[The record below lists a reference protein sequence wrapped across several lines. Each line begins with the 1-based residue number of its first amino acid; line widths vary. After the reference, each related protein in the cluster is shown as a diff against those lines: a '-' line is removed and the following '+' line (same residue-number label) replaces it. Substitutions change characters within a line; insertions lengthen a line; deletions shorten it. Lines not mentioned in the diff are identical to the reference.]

1 MLKGGFTR
9 KLDAEQVRLY
19 RDDWHRLVA
28 QRRARQAAE
37 AESEDED
44 TARRI
49 RRITAIAEAYRE
61 NGQFSLLADYYN
73 GLGNVELRDKYIELA
88 LASES
93 PDSEVI
99 HLRSLQERPDLIPDD
114 VVMREEAAY
123 GASGDLL
130 QRARFYVDL
139 GRHRQAA
146 MDYVEGI
153 AKSLQEDRIFGAA
166 FYLKELAES
175 PITEELFVE
184 ALRKAAEE
192 DDLWWQVRAL
202 QELGWRKELD
212 ALLLEYADEIDET
225 GSLMLKM
232 LLAGARGDE
241 DERDRLRV
249 RMAAGARLFPSMG
262 SGSLVLTPNSDED
275 ETR

>member
-1 MLKGGFTR
+1 
-9 KLDAEQVRLY
+9 
-19 RDDWHRLVA
+19 
-28 QRRARQAAE
+28 
-37 AESEDED
+37 
-44 TARRI
+44 
-49 RRITAIAEAYRE
+49 
-61 NGQFSLLADYYN
+61 
-73 GLGNVELRDKYIELA
+73 
-88 LASES
+88 
-93 PDSEVI
+93 
-99 HLRSLQERPDLIPDD
+99 
-114 VVMREEAAY
+114 
-123 GASGDLL
+123 
-130 QRARFYVDL
+130 
-139 GRHRQAA
+139 

-262 SGSLVLTPNSDED
+262 SGSLVLTPNNDED